1 MKNRGTSSKGQ
12 GSKNASKTGTREALQ
27 QRSKY
32 VDSSLEFLDW
42 VNRLGWER
50 TILGRLVQE
59 LDERFRI
66 RRILLLFLFS
76 LGLSFLLAFDFDF
89 SYQLEPGDVATTD
102 VKSPIGFQFV
112 DEVATEELREEASRK
127 IVPVFDFDRNVFEDT
142 FNRTYRAFRKMRDEA
157 RKVQWSKDEFAFDD
171 QVRDFFV
178 HKPIFEEILAR
189 PLSER
194 EFEWLVI
201 KRFNAQIE
209 NSLIAVL
216 ERWSQ
221 FRIIDSFDKS
231 MPVSLKE
238 LNVRDVQGA
247 SHSNEYVIAMRDI
260 HDLAHEEDFLIDRGL
275 MPKGLSTNDQTML
288 SILARSMV
296 IPNITLNKVETSGRK
311 AKARADIIPEK
322 KLIEKN
328 QVIVNE
334 GAKVRP
340 IDATIMREIENQRSQ
355 QHRNFVAL
363 ISAVL
368 FVVLLLVC
376 FSYVKR
382 FTLNRVIVEAKDI
395 GIMGFVMLLTVS
407 VTKLFMFMTNT
418 AFASK
423 YGTMI
428 PDTAIVFLAPVAAG
442 AMLVGLLITAGE
454 LVWIF
459 SMVLAIVVGFMVE
472 DMKFQF
478 FLVSVAGSIA
488 GASGVFS
495 CKKRN
500 DIYMAGLRT
509 GAVNALMIAL
519 VLTAQQFSAEDYA
532 KQLIWSVPAGFLSG
546 LIAALVAMMTVPF
559 LESLF
564 NCTTD
569 VKLLELSNLNHPLLK
584 EMIVKAPGTYHHSLV
599 VGSMVEAAAE
609 EIAANPLL
617 AKVMSYYHD
626 IGKVE
631 HASYF
636 IENQKPGNNP
646 HDHLS
651 PNMSK
656 TILIAHV
663 KDGVELGVEYH
674 LGKPIIDG
682 IVQHHGTTL
691 ISFFY
696 NRAIEQQDEDLSPI
710 SEEDFRYPG
719 PKPQFREAALIM
731 LADSIEAASRSL
743 DEPTP
748 VRLRNIVK
756 NIIQRKFM
764 DGQLDEC
771 NLTLRDLS
779 MVEEAFIRIL
789 HGIYH
794 QRIDYPK
801 RAGGGASENPN
812 KPQPPMPPSPPSM
825 KLGPK
830 RGSA

>member
-1 MKNRGTSSKGQ
+1 MKNRGTAG
-12 GSKNASKTGTREALQ
+12 KTGTREALH

-32 VDSSLEFLDW
+32 IDQSLEFLNW
-42 VNRLGWER
+42 VNRLGLEK
-50 TILGRLVQE
+50 TIVGRVAQE
-59 LDERFRI
+59 LDERFRV
-66 RRILLLFLFS
+66 RRLLLLFLFS
-76 LGLSFLLAFDFDF
+76 LGLSFLLAFNFDF
-89 SYQLEPGDVATTD
+89 SYSLEPGEVAATD
-102 VKSPIGFQFV
+102 IKSPIGFQFV
-112 DEVATEELREEASRK
+112 DEVATEELREQAAKK
-127 IVPVFDFDRNVFEDT
+127 IVPVFDFDRGVFEDT
-142 FNRTYRAFRKMRDEA
+142 FNRTYRAFRKMRDES
-157 RKVQWSKDEFAFDD
+157 RKVQWAKEEFAFDD
-171 QVRDFFV
+171 QVRDFFKF
-178 HKPIFEEILAR
+178 KPTFEELLGRTI
-189 PLSER
+189 SER
-194 EFEWLVI
+194 EFEWLI
-201 KRFNAQIE
+201 TKKFNVQIE
-209 NSLIAVL
+209 NALVAVL

-221 FRIIDSFDKS
+221 YRIIDSFDKN
-231 MPVSLKE
+231 MPVGLHELK
-238 LNVRDVQGA
+238 VRDVQG
-247 SHSNEYVIAMRDI
+247 SSYSGEYVINMDDI
-260 HDLAHEEDFLIDRGL
+260 HDLAHEEDFLVDKEVI
-275 MPKGLSTNDQTML
+275 PKGLSTNDQTML

-296 IPNITLNKVETSGRK
+296 LPNITLNKAETNERKRK
-311 AKARADIIPEK
+311 AKDQIIVEK

-328 QVIVNE
+328 QVIVHE
-334 GAKVRP
+334 GAKVRE
-340 IDATIMREIENQRSQ
+340 IDATILREIENQRSL

-363 ISAVL
+363 ISAIL

-382 FTLNRVIVEAKDI
+382 FTLNRVVVEAKDI

-407 VTKLFMFMTNT
+407 IAKLFLFLTNT
-418 AFASK
+418 AFSTK

-428 PDTAIVFLAPVAAG
+428 PDAAIIFLAPVSAG
-442 AMLVGLLITAGE
+442 AMLVGLLISAGE

-459 SMVLAIVVGFMVE
+459 SMVLAVVVGFMVE
-472 DMKFQF
+472 DAKFQF

-488 GASGVFS
+488 GASGVFK

-500 DIYMAGLRT
+500 DIYMAGIRT

-519 VLTAQQFSAEDYA
+519 VLTVQHFNNDEYS
-532 KQLIWSVPAGFLSG
+532 KLMLWSVPAGFLSG
-546 LIAALVAMMTVPF
+546 LISSMVAMMTVPM
-559 LESLF
+559 LESVF

-584 EMIVKAPGTYHHSLV
+584 DMIVRAPGTYHHSLV

-609 EIAANPLL
+609 EIGANPLL

-631 HASYF
+631 HSTYF

-651 PNMSK
+651 PHMSK

-663 KDGVELGVEYH
+663 KDGIELGLQYH

-696 NRAIEQQDEDLSPI
+696 NRAVEQQDEDLSPI

-779 MVEEAFIRIL
+779 MVEESFIRIL

-801 RAGGGASENPN
+801 RAGGGASETPKGPTPPTPPIPPN
-812 KPQPPMPPSPPSM
+812 M

>member
-1 MKNRGTSSKGQ
+1 MKNRG
-12 GSKNASKTGTREALQ
+12 NAGKSGTRESLQ

-32 VDSSLEFLDW
+32 IDQSLEFLNW
-42 VNRLGWER
+42 VNRLGLEK
-50 TILGRLVQE
+50 TIVGRVAQE
-59 LDERFRI
+59 LDERFRV

-76 LGLSFLLAFDFDF
+76 LGLSFLLAFNFDF
-89 SYQLEPGDVATTD
+89 SYSLQPGDVASTD
-102 VKSPIGFQFV
+102 IKAPIGFQFV
-112 DEVATEELREEASRK
+112 DEVATEDLRDQAAK
-127 IVPVFDFDRNVFEDT
+127 KVVPVFDYDRGVFEDT
-142 FNRTYRAFRKMRDEA
+142 LNRTYRAFRKMRDEA
-157 RKVQWSKDEFAFDD
+157 RKVQWSKQEFAYDD
-171 QVRDFFV
+171 QVRDFFKF
-178 HKPIFEEILAR
+178 KPMFEEMLGR
-189 PLSER
+189 DFSER
-194 EFEWLVI
+194 EFEWLTI
-201 KRFNAQIE
+201 KKFNVQIE
-209 NSLIAVL
+209 NALVAIL

-221 FRIIDSFDKS
+221 YRIIDSFDKN
-231 MPVSLKE
+231 MPVGLHE
-238 LNVRDVQGA
+238 LNVRDAQGA
-247 SHSNEYVIAMRDI
+247 SYSNEYIINMQDI
-260 HDLAHEEDFLIDRGL
+260 HDLAHEEDFLIDHDV

-296 IPNITLNKVETSGRK
+296 LPNITLNKAETNDRK
-311 AKARADIIPEK
+311 KRAKEQIVVEK

-328 QVIVNE
+328 QVIVHE

-340 IDATIMREIENQRSQ
+340 IDATILREIENQRSL

-363 ISAVL
+363 ISAIL

-376 FSYVKR
+376 FSYVRR
-382 FTLNRVIVEAKDI
+382 FTLNRVVVEAKDI

-407 VTKLFMFMTNT
+407 IAKLFLFLTNT
-418 AFASK
+418 AFTTK

-428 PDTAIVFLAPVAAG
+428 PDSAVIFLAPVSAG
-442 AMLVGLLITAGE
+442 AMLVGLLISAGE

-459 SMVLAIVVGFMVE
+459 SLVLAIVVGFMVE
-472 DMKFQF
+472 EWKFPF

-500 DIYMAGLRT
+500 DIYMAGIKT

-519 VLTAQQFSAEDYA
+519 VLTVQQFNNDDYS
-532 KQLIWSVPAGFLSG
+532 KLLIWSVPAGFLSG
-546 LIAALVAMMTVPF
+546 LISSMVAMMTVPM
-559 LESLF
+559 LETLF

-569 VKLLELSNLNHPLLK
+569 VKLLELSNLNHPLMK
-584 EMIVKAPGTYHHSLV
+584 DMIVRAPGTYHHSLV

-631 HASYF
+631 HAGYF
-636 IENQKPGNNP
+636 IENQKAGSNP

-651 PNMSK
+651 PHMSK

-663 KDGVELGVEYH
+663 KDGVELGLQYH

-691 ISFFY
+691 ISFFH

-731 LADSIEAASRSL
+731 LADSIEAAARSL

-801 RAGGGASENPN
+801 RAGGGAAETP
-812 KPQPPMPPSPPSM
+812 KGPLPPTPPSGGTNM